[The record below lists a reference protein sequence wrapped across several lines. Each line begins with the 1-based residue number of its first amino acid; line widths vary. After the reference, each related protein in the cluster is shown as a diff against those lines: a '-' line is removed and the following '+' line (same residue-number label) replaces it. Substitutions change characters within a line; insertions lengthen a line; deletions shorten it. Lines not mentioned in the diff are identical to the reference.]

1 MLKGTEHILCR
12 MEVPL
17 HPMIAPEVVTLPT
30 VTPKGLVQP
39 REVGKRGGESV
50 VSGKSV
56 SGLSK
61 FFRRA
66 DKS

>member
-1 MLKGTEHILCR
+1 
-12 MEVPL
+12 
-17 HPMIAPEVVTLPT
+17 MIAPEVVTSPT

-39 REVGKRGGESV
+39 REAVRRAGKSV

-61 FFRRA
+61 FLG
-66 DKS
+66 KQVTPKGHWH